1 MLPLFVPY
9 VLHGD
14 LSGNLEAILAK
25 KREGRLG
32 IKNLS
37 PTATTMQGPMTPSLI
52 FGQASPFYRF
62 IFCAMFTLT
71 LSLIACTKFCHCETT
86 VDSGDNLPTG
96 YNSLS
101 NKIWVL

>member
-1 MLPLFVPY
+1 ML
-9 VLHGD
+9 
-14 LSGNLEAILAK
+14 ILILTPIENKDADMKIKSTKRKIIK
-25 KREGRLG
+25 KATT
-32 IKNLS
+32 LS
-37 PTATTMQGPMTPSLI
+37 PTATTMQVPMTPSLI

>member
-1 MLPLFVPY
+1 
-9 VLHGD
+9 
-14 LSGNLEAILAK
+14 
-25 KREGRLG
+25 
-32 IKNLS
+32 
-37 PTATTMQGPMTPSLI
+37 MQVPMTPSLI

-62 IFCAMFTLT
+62 ILCAMFTLT

-101 NKIWVL
+101 NKIWVLWNQQNLGRKKNKKKRKREETEGKCKKKRRRRR

>member
-1 MLPLFVPY
+1 ML
-9 VLHGD
+9 
-14 LSGNLEAILAK
+14 ILILTPIENKDADMKIKSTKRKIIK
-25 KREGRLG
+25 KAM
-32 IKNLS
+32 NLS
-37 PTATTMQGPMTPSLI
+37 PTATTMQVPMTPSLI